1 MIAPA
6 ATPFPSSVR
15 ELCEDL
21 PDFSFESASAEPFAP
36 LDYEVECRI
45 KNLALK
51 HFWKQNGIP
60 GAPLPLIPA
69 VQPRHYRTN
78 SKRRGVFS
86 NGKFQLLHPGH
97 SVPAGIRGNLQY
109 SMLEPE
115 LHHRIYELI
124 LEIVSRPPFRFFA
137 RNLNYCIV
145 RGSDRKAAVILNM
158 AKTDAS
164 IVRKLKIIAAELQ
177 KEIPEVI
184 SCFMYLDET
193 RSEYYLESRRP
204 EKGVPFKKLCGTAM
218 LDITIR
224 NRKFLYPPTVFSQI
238 NEAMLPLMVNEAFRL
253 LKPDP
258 DRRFLD
264 LYCGYGLIGLF
275 LVPKVESLIGMEIDG
290 PSVKAAAASAEHLY
304 RKKDIRFIRGEIGPA
319 LIRSRLPVPA
329 EKELLV
335 LDPPRSGTADDVIK
349 ELARR
354 SPLRVVHVFCGTDVI
369 PGSLAQWKSQG
380 YQPVSIQPL
389 DLFPGTPNL
398 ETMILLEKQ

>member
-1 MIAPA
+1 MITPA
-6 ATPFPSSVR
+6 AISFSDCIR
-15 ELCEDL
+15 DLCNEL
-21 PDFSFESASAEPFAP
+21 PGFSFDSSSAEPFAS
-36 LDYEVECRI
+36 LNYETECRI

-60 GAPLPLIPA
+60 GVLQPMIPA

-78 SKRRGVFS
+78 SKRRGVFA

-97 SVPAGIRGNLQY
+97 SVQAEVRGNLQY

-124 LEIVSRPPFRFFA
+124 LEMVSRPPFRFFA

-145 RGSDRKAAVILNM
+145 RGSDRRAAVILNL
-158 AKTDAS
+158 AKIDAS
-164 IVRKLKIIAAELQ
+164 IVRKLKIIASELQ
-177 KEIPEVI
+177 QEIPEVI

-264 LYCGYGLIGLF
+264 LYCGYGLFGL
-275 LVPKVESLIGMEIDG
+275 LAAEHSAEVIGMDAEG
-290 PSVKAAAASAEHLY
+290 PAIEAASANAVYHFPGRKIKFIASSITGESLERHLP
-304 RKKDIRFIRGEIGPA
+304 RTEKRGGGEIA
-319 LIRSRLPVPA
+319 
-329 EKELLV
+329 V
-335 LDPPRSGTADDVIK
+335 LDPPRKGTAPGVL
-349 ELARR
+349 ERLVARR
-354 SPLRVVHVFCGTDVI
+354 PFRVLHIFCGTDM
-369 PGSLAQWKSQG
+369 LANG
-380 YQPVSIQPL
+380 YSPVAAVPL
-389 DLFPGTPNL
+389 DLFPGTMNL
-398 ETMILLEKQ
+398 ETLVLLERKRS